1 MTPWLVSIVVP
12 TYNYGRF
19 VAEAVAS
26 ALAQGYPHREI
37 IVVDDGSTDDTAE
50 ILAPYRERIR
60 YIYQANQGLSAARN
74 TGIRAAEGEFIALLD
89 SDDVWHPRKL
99 EVQMHFLRDLPEVG
113 LLATD
118 AFMDQRPLWP
128 SVDPSTAA
136 PVRIALEDVIGR
148 PRFAPSSVV
157 MRRKCLDAA
166 GLFDPT
172 LRCVEDRDMWI
183 RLASRC
189 ALAMLP
195 APLLW
200 FRLHANSLS
209 TNPLPMEE
217 AELRVLRKAF
227 AETAALQGRWLLRRK
242 VYSLA
247 AFTSAQ
253 LFGANRQWDAAL
265 ARLLSSF
272 LLWPL
277 PFRRDDAETSLIRFR
292 VLIVLLLRA
301 LRMLPLDSGPGVTG
315 IASAP
320 PLHELCDADQAAAGA
335 ASGGSP
341 LRLAVDGGVYRNS
354 LPDPLR

>member
-12 TYNYGRF
+12 PYNYGRF

-26 ALAQGYPHREI
+26 ALAQGYPHCEI
-37 IVVDDGSTDDTAE
+37 IVVDDGSTDDTRE
-50 ILAPYRERIR
+50 ILAPYCDRIR

-99 EVQMHFLRDLPEVG
+99 ELQMHFLRGLPEVG

-118 AFMDQRPLWP
+118 VFMDQRPAWP
-128 SVDPSTAA
+128 IVDPSTAA

-157 MRRKCLDAA
+157 IRKKCLDAA

-183 RLASRC
+183 RLASQC
-189 ALAMLP
+189 GLAKLP
-195 APLLW
+195 LPLLW
-200 FRLHANSLS
+200 FRLHPNSLS
-209 TNPLPMEE
+209 TRALQMEE

-227 AETAALQGRWLLRRK
+227 AETAALQGRWLLQRK

-277 PFRRDDAETSLIRFR
+277 PYRRDDAEISLIRFR

-301 LRMLPLDSGPGVTG
+301 LRMRAPDPGPGVTG
-315 IASAP
+315 TTSAP
-320 PLHELCDADQAAAGA
+320 PLQGLPDAVRAVPET
-335 ASGGSP
+335 ASGVPP
-341 LRLAVDGGVYRNS
+341 LRLAVDGGVYRNTRTDS
-354 LPDPLR
+354 LT